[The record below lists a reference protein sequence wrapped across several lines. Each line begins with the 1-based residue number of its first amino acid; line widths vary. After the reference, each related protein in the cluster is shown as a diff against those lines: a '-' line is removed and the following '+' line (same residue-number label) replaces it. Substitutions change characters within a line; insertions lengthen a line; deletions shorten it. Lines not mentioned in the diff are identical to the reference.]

1 MHRLVKTV
9 IDVSIRLCYNT
20 FGGHR
25 RKEVFMKKKLQ
36 ILVMILV
43 VTFMCIEPALADAMI
58 YYDNDTSVNYNVQVS
73 APDGGVNFR
82 YGPGVEYG
90 KIISNM
96 IPNGT
101 ILQVTRQ
108 ATASNG
114 GSWGYVNYAG
124 YWGWIALSQVSR
136 INSSSGNSGSSSSGG
151 STSSGGTSST
161 LKKTGYYVTVNASD
175 GGVNLRY
182 GPGVSYDRLMNY
194 MIPNGTSL
202 QVHWE
207 DKASNGN
214 TWGFTSYNGMNGWIA
229 LSEVSRGGSI
239 PLPMDVHYH
248 VKAAAPDGGINLR
261 DGAGV
266 SYNVILSHM
275 IPNGTSVEIIQE
287 TTSTSN
293 GRYWGYTT
301 YEGRSGWVT
310 LEQVTPVAEVMSSS
324 SSTTS
329 GGAVGK
335 ASPGSAYAS
344 AEGNVVLAAAMPG
357 TLRTDFIV
365 MMALIAV
372 CILGVSCGAVY
383 LLKKKSHR

>member
-1 MHRLVKTV
+1 MAPGIVHRQGKDTTVKLTAV
-9 IDVSIRLCYNT
+9 ID
-20 FGGHR
+20 
-25 RKEVFMKKKLQ
+25 K
-36 ILVMILV
+36 
-43 VTFMCIEPALADAMI
+43 
-58 YYDNDTSVNYNVQVS
+58 
-73 APDGGVNFR
+73 
-82 YGPGVEYG
+82 
-90 KIISNM
+90 
-96 IPNGT
+96 NGT
-101 ILQVTRQ
+101 KTQYEQ
-108 ATASNG
+108 E
-114 GSWGYVNYAG
+114 VN
-124 YWGWIALSQVSR
+124 
-136 INSSSGNSGSSSSGG
+136 
-151 STSSGGTSST
+151 
-161 LKKTGYYVTVNASD
+161 
-175 GGVNLRY
+175 
-182 GPGVSYDRLMNY
+182 
-194 MIPNGTSL
+194 
-202 QVHWE
+202 
-207 DKASNGN
+207 
-214 TWGFTSYNGMNGWIA
+214 
-229 LSEVSRGGSI
+229 
-239 PLPMDVHYH
+239 

-383 LLKKKSHR
+383 LLKKKSHS